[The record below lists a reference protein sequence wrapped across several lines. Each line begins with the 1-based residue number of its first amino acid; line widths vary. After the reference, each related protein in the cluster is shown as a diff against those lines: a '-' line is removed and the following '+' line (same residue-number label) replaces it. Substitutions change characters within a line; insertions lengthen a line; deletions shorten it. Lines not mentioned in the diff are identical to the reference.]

1 MRERLHTAVYETLRV
16 LETEEIEG
24 SDVEI
29 AEAVELAQR
38 LLARV
43 SRLTERRQAG
53 EARMARSAGPSPTG

>member
-29 AEAVELAQR
+29 AEAVELAER

-43 SRLTERRQAG
+43 SRLTERRGAE
-53 EARMARSAGPSPTG
+53 EARRAHIAGPSPAG